1 MATLD
6 TAETPSITLE
16 EVANDG
22 SSLTNPNADHRRLFL
37 GEDGLIHVKDSAG
50 AVTSPYAA
58 GAGTLLGYDVNT
70 SGDET
75 TSGATLADVDATN
88 AAVTFT
94 APASGNVLVRLSAS
108 ASPGST
114 ANAFQ
119 TWGLREGS
127 SDIAG
132 AVAESIVVRCATAG
146 TEQYIGATKV
156 FVLTGISA
164 GSHTYKW
171 SWAQSSGTGTMRAN
185 ASSPAVMEVWAL

>member
-1 MATLD
+1 MKHEDIDHTG
-6 TAETPSITLE
+6 ITG
-16 EVANDG
+16 VGG
-22 SSLTNPNADHRRLFL
+22 SA
-37 GEDGLIHVKDSAG
+37 
-50 AVTSPYAA
+50 
-58 GAGTLLGYDVNT
+58 LLGYDVNT

-75 TSGATLADVDATN
+75 TSSATLADVDATN

-108 ASPGST
+108 ASPGGT

-119 TWGLREGS
+119 TWGLREGG

-132 AVAESIVVRCATAG
+132 GIAESIAVRCAVAS
-146 TEQYIGATKV
+146 TEQYTGVTKV